1 MRIEVLGSGCA
12 KCKRQA
18 QVAERVVK
26 ELGLKAEVVKVED
39 INAIIERGVMM
50 TPALYIDGELKA
62 SGRIVDA
69 EELKRMLASSG

>member
-1 MRIEVLGSGCA
+1 LRIEVLGSGCA

>member
-1 MRIEVLGSGCA
+1 VKIEVLGSGCA

-26 ELGLKAEVVKVED
+26 ELGLEAEIVKVED

-69 EELKRMLASSG
+69 EELKRMLGRS

>member
-26 ELGLKAEVVKVED
+26 ELGLEAEVVKVED
-39 INAIIERGVMM
+39 ISEIIERGVMM
-50 TPALYIDGELKA
+50 TPALAIDGELKA

-69 EELKRMLASSG
+69 EELKRMLGRS